1 MDFKIWFIHTVGCYL
16 ALKKKEIMAKAEA
29 QMDLEN
35 IMLIELS
42 QSHTQKYCIM
52 YTSMRY
58 PESSSS

>member
-1 MDFKIWFIHTVGCYL
+1 
-16 ALKKKEIMAKAEA
+16 MAKAEA